1 MGYFGLNS
9 NNRINNNFMKKKE
22 RYGVM
27 MTEEEIMK
35 YDKYYENNRDT
46 CPAPNTLK
54 EPERKKEAERILAII
69 KNN

>member
-1 MGYFGLNS
+1 
-9 NNRINNNFMKKKE
+9 MKKKE

-35 YDKYYENNRDT
+35 YDKYYENNRGT

-54 EPERKKEAERILAII
+54 EQERKKEAERILAII